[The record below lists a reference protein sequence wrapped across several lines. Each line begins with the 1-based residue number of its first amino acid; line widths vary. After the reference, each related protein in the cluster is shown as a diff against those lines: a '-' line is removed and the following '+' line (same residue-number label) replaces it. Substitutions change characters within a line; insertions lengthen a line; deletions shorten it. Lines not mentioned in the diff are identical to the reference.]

1 MRPASGYRRVAAG
14 PQGSFTLDR
23 YGHLYPEADRA
34 LRDRLGRF
42 HEAAGDAE
50 QGATWTGCAPE
61 TPRAPS
67 SGKPTT
73 LWPAG
78 MGGGPART

>member
-34 LRDRLGRF
+34 LRDRLGCF

-50 QGATWTGCAPE
+50 
-61 TPRAPS
+61 
-67 SGKPTT
+67 
-73 LWPAG
+73 
-78 MGGGPART
+78 